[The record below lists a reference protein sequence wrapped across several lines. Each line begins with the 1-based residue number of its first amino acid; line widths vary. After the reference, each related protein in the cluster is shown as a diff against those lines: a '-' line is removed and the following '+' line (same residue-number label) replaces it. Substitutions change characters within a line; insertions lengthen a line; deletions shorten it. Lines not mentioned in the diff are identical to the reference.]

1 MTPIPLHSQVQNAYR
16 DHGVEWI
23 FNNLL
28 NWNTSSRLN
37 TSIIV
42 DGTSFQVET
51 SRELAGFKILT
62 ATCDFNPQP
71 SELRAID
78 KKLSKLFP
86 ERLVIVTGSNQT
98 NWVWPKKLSSGSAS
112 IEVWSH
118 DKESLPTFLSQK
130 MAGLAFSEKDIRSGL
145 TIGQVASKVKGQFDS
160 TKITNAF
167 FDDFSKQ
174 HAALADSITG
184 LSDLAARQ
192 SYAST
197 ILNRLMFI
205 YFLQKKEFLNGDAN
219 YLNNCFKA
227 IQELRKK
234 EPFYNFYRDLLR
246 KLFQRLGEQEVS
258 EENNKIADLLSSI
271 PYVNGGIFQE
281 QSVER
286 DSDIEIPDAAFA
298 DIFAFFDKYVWH
310 LDTRSTG
317 VENEINPEI
326 IGYIFE
332 QYINLTS
339 AKGKKENGAY
349 YTKHDVT
356 SYMTEYTV
364 VSKYLDNVVG
374 LGHNPFILVK
384 DDPIRYLKSD
394 IIRGYDLTSNS
405 WLPLPEALAQFD
417 VDDVRSWRDHDFPE
431 QDLNLQLAHEDW
443 VLTLNRRRKTDLLLE
458 SLSNGAVQTVND
470 LVTYNID
477 SVLLLKDFHDTI
489 ENLGDLQKLWDSCS
503 SISVIDPT
511 CGSGAFLFAAL
522 EHFEEVYGSLLTA
535 RALEIRE
542 SGVDE
547 PLYVKVSKSHKSV
560 RYFIRKHC
568 ALRNLYGTDL
578 MGGAIETA
586 KLRLFLSLASCLESI
601 DELEPLPDLD
611 LNLKQGNLVFGLYDI
626 QDLERIEEQSVLASG
641 LDTKLLG
648 IEIAQM
654 ATSYKNFVN
663 QSSNSA
669 ALSFESKEAFIKQS
683 IPIKQ
688 RVNDFYAKAVKQD
701 ESSVDDWISARTPFH
716 WFIEFPQIAEKGG
729 FDVVV
734 GNPPYIYTKRS
745 ASNPFSSA
753 EMGELKVYRTSACP
767 DFYAICY
774 ERSFQ
779 LLNQDGRH
787 SFIVPN
793 SLAFSDDFLKLRQI
807 ISELDKSEWWSTYGK
822 DPQGLFTPVA
832 VRNTILLL
840 GPGTG
845 RWQTQHKIV
854 TKESRTSLFSQI
866 EYSPI
871 FRKGSEIFERAG
883 ELWPIT
889 KFISES
895 TRPEART
902 LDSSS
907 IYVKGVA
914 SNWFPVLLG
923 EPKVLTF
930 DKKIDATKD
939 YGPIRVQLRE
949 HENPEVAIAVLATKT
964 AYLWWAS
971 VGDDYHVKREHAEA
985 LMPLVSFAS
994 SHQELVALARKVV
1007 DAGLNNCFAN
1017 KRHGALAPN
1026 VKWSDATLVTDEFE
1040 IALLNKLGLGEHW
1053 PALNLWHR
1061 VTARMDSEIA
1071 AAIPLTKKEVSSIL
1085 GWS

>member
-1 MTPIPLHSQVQNAYR
+1 MTAIPLHSKVQKAYQ

-28 NWNTSSRLN
+28 NWNTSPRQQ
-37 TSIIV
+37 TSITV
-42 DGTSFQVET
+42 DGTSFHIET

-62 ATCDFNPQP
+62 AASDFNPQT

-86 ERLVIVTGSNQT
+86 ERLVIVTGSKLT

-118 DKESLPTFLSQK
+118 NKESLPTFLAQK
-130 MAGLAFSEKDIRSGL
+130 LAGLAFPEKDIRAGL
-145 TIGQVASKVKGQFDS
+145 TIGQVSNKVKGQFDS

-167 FDDFSKQ
+167 FEDFSKQ
-174 HAALADSITG
+174 HQALTDAITG
-184 LSDLAARQ
+184 LPNLATRQ

-205 YFLQKKEFLNGDAN
+205 YFLQKKEFLNGDPN
-219 YLNNCFKA
+219 YLNSCFKT
-227 IQELRKK
+227 IQVLRKK

-246 KLFQRLGEQEVS
+246 KLFQRLGEPSIPEA
-258 EENNKIADLLSSI
+258 NPAIAELLASI

-281 QSVER
+281 QPVER
-286 DSDIEIPDAAFA
+286 DSEIEIPDAAFA
-298 DIFAFFDKYVWH
+298 EIFTFFDKYVWH

-364 VSKYLDNVVG
+364 VSKYLDKVVEF
-374 LGHNPFILVK
+374 GHNPFKLVQE
-384 DDPIRYLKSD
+384 DPIRYLKSD
-394 IIRGYDLTSNS
+394 AISGYDLTTNA
-405 WLPLPEALAQFD
+405 WLPLPEPLAQFD
-417 VDDVRSWRDHDFPE
+417 LDDVKSWSESNYPD
-431 QDLNLQLAHEDW
+431 QDLSLQLPHEDW
-443 VLTLNRRRKTDLLLE
+443 ILTLNRRRKTDALLE
-458 SLSNGAVQTVND
+458 LLSNGEVKAVND
-470 LVTYNID
+470 LATYNLD
-477 SVLLLKDFHDTI
+477 AVLLLKDFHDTI
-489 ENLGDLQKLWDSCS
+489 ERLGDLQELWDSCS

-522 EHFEEVYGSLLTA
+522 EHFEEIYGSLLTA
-535 RALEIRE
+535 RALEKRE
-542 SGVDE
+542 SEVDE
-547 PLYVKVSKSHKSV
+547 PQYVKLSKAHKSV

-568 ALRNLYGTDL
+568 AIRNLYGTDL

-611 LNLKQGNLVFGLYDI
+611 LNLKQGNLVFGIYDI
-626 QDLERIEEQSVLASG
+626 LDLERIEEQSVLASG
-641 LDTKLLG
+641 LDTKSLD

-654 ATSYKNFVN
+654 AASYKNFAN
-663 QSSNSA
+663 QSSNSI
-669 ALSFESKEAFIKQS
+669 ALSFESKEAFLKQAL
-683 IPIKQ
+683 PLKQ
-688 RVNDFYAKAVKQD
+688 RVNDFYAKSVKQD
-701 ESSVDDWISARTPFH
+701 DSKIADWISARTPFH

-734 GNPPYIYTKRS
+734 GNPPYIYTKKS

-753 EMGELKVYRTSACP
+753 EMQELKVYRTSACP

-779 LLNQDGRH
+779 LLGKDGRH

-832 VRNTILLL
+832 VRNTILIL
-840 GPGTG
+840 GPGTD

-871 FRKGSEIFERAG
+871 YEKGAEIFERAG

-889 KFISES
+889 KLISES
-895 TRPEART
+895 IRPEART

-930 DKKIDATKD
+930 DKNIHVTKD
-939 YGPIRVQLRE
+939 YGPIKIQLRE
-949 HENPEVAIAVLATKT
+949 HENLEVAIAVLATKT

-985 LMPLVSFAS
+985 LMPLVSLAS
-994 SHQELVALARKVV
+994 GDPLLVDLARKVV
-1007 DAGLNNCFAN
+1007 DAGLDNCFAN

-1026 VKWSDATLVTDEFE
+1026 VKWSKTTLVTDEFE
-1040 IALLNKLGLGEHW
+1040 IELLRKLGLEQHW

-1071 AAIPLTKKEVSSIL
+1071 AAIPLSKEEVSSIL
-1085 GWS
+1085 GWH